1 MSTHGKV
8 PPADRF
14 PARDSGPNRPVGWLR
29 LALNV
34 LAREAVLGMLLWCG
48 NTGQIS
54 ITLVFYLLGLC
65 ATVSWTG
72 RFGLTRPASWKTVL
86 KESAILYL
94 GAVCVSNLLLVGL
107 GLAPWWQGRVF

>member
-8 PPADRF
+8 PPANRF
-14 PARDSGPNRPVGWLR
+14 PARGSGPNRPFGWLR

-34 LAREAVLGMLLWCG
+34 LAREAVLGLLLWCG
-48 NTGQIS
+48 NAGQIS
-54 ITLVFYLLGLC
+54 VTLVFYLLGLC
-65 ATVSWTG
+65 ATISWTG
-72 RFGLTRPASWKTVL
+72 QFGLTRPASWRTIL
-86 KESAILYL
+86 KESLTLYL